1 MDKNFSYTYSSAQ
14 QEEIKRIRDKYL
26 PAEHENQM
34 ERLRQ
39 LDRSVTRPGMIAAL
53 VIGIVST
60 LILGTGM
67 CFVMLWPDTL
77 FMPGIAIGI
86 VGLIGVGAAYPVYLR
101 ITKKQRNKLAP
112 EIARLSNELLIEQ

>member
-1 MDKNFSYTYSSAQ
+1 MDKNFSYTYSAAQ

-26 PAEHENQM
+26 PAEQEDQM

-39 LDRSVTRPGMIAAL
+39 LDRSVTRPGMTAAL
-53 VIGIVST
+53 VIGIISA

-77 FMPGIAIGI
+77 FVPGIAIGI
-86 VGLIGVGAAYPVYLR
+86 IGLIGVGAAYPVYLR
-101 ITKKQRNKLAP
+101 MTKKQRNKLVP
-112 EIARLSNELLIEQ
+112 EIARLSNELLIGQ

>member
-1 MDKNFSYTYSSAQ
+1 MDKNFSYTYSAAQ

-26 PAEHENQM
+26 PAEQEDQM

-53 VIGIVST
+53 VIGIISA

-67 CFVMLWPDTL
+67 CFIMLWPDDL
-77 FMPGIAIGI
+77 FAPGIAIGI
-86 VGLIGVGAAYPVYLR
+86 VGLIGVSAAYPVYLR
-101 ITKKQRNKLAP
+101 ITKNRRDKLAP
-112 EIARLSNELLIEQ
+112 EIARLSKELLIGQ